1 MGGDGCTIK
10 ILSEERIEIEDRVVC
25 EEDGIDVAGMEA
37 TKRTWTRF
45 AAQCKEDHGMVASER
60 SDLCLE
66 FVGVMLCETEKAE
79 QVCRFSHAAIVQ
91 YYFEQ
96 VIRFLESRPQTQK
109 LDEKVLHEDA
119 NGLPCQTFRLL
130 VLQRR

>member
-1 MGGDGCTIK
+1 
-10 ILSEERIEIEDRVVC
+10 
-25 EEDGIDVAGMEA
+25 
-37 TKRTWTRF
+37 
-45 AAQCKEDHGMVASER
+45 MVR
-60 SDLCLE
+60 
-66 FVGVMLCETEKAE
+66 
-79 QVCRFSHAAIVQ
+79 

-96 VIRFLESRPQTQK
+96 VIRFLESEDASRPQTQK